1 MGSTL
6 PPSPVAPFS
15 PFFITSS
22 RSSPRQLPTY
32 LGNSATPPYTVVH
45 LSFTHSVT
53 RPLSL
58 FLSLRAPPR
67 WPLTPC
73 NNARVYTVCPHPP
86 AYIFA
91 SYNID
96 YFGRISGRAARELRP
111 FLRLEPSHR
120 ASPRRA
126 VPTTP
131 RRTSHPVARVRPA
144 FSQSLVV
151 DAASTTLPPPP
162 SSYNPTSQCRLF
174 AFAFG
179 DSPSTSVCH
188 CTLQHTARR
197 YNAATRGGQSKLRAH
212 PFKRFA
218 GERSKS

>member
-22 RSSPRQLPTY
+22 RNSPRQLPTY
-32 LGNSATPPYTVVH
+32 LPTSATPPYTVVH
-45 LSFTHSVT
+45 LSFTRSLSHF
-53 RPLSL
+53 LSL
-58 FLSLRAPPR
+58 FPCVPPRAR

-120 ASPRRA
+120 ASPRCV

-131 RRTSHPVARVRPA
+131 TRASHPRCAR
-144 FSQSLVV
+144 
-151 DAASTTLPPPP
+151 AASLQSISRCRRRVDHPPPP
-162 SSYNPTSQCRLF
+162 PPPTIRRRNADFSLLRSAIRPRPQFVTALRNTQRDDTMPRRSAGSRNFGHIRLNRSQE
-174 AFAFG
+174 
-179 DSPSTSVCH
+179 
-188 CTLQHTARR
+188 RR
-197 YNAATRGGQSKLRAH
+197 G
-212 PFKRFA
+212 
-218 GERSKS
+218 

>member
-151 DAASTTLPPPP
+151 DAASTTLPLPP
-162 SSYNPTSQCRLF
+162 SPTIRRRNADFSLLRSAIRPRPQFVTALCNTHSATIQCRD
-174 AFAFG
+174 ARRTVETSG
-179 DSPSTSVCH
+179 TSV
-188 CTLQHTARR
+188 
-197 YNAATRGGQSKLRAH
+197 
-212 PFKRFA
+212 
-218 GERSKS
+218 

>member
-45 LSFTHSVT
+45 LSFAHSVT

-151 DAASTTLPPPP
+151 DAASTTLPLLLQ
-162 SSYNPTSQCRLF
+162 SDVAMQTFRFCVRRFALDLSLSLHFATHSATIQCRD
-174 AFAFG
+174 ARRTVETSG
-179 DSPSTSVCH
+179 TSV
-188 CTLQHTARR
+188 
-197 YNAATRGGQSKLRAH
+197 
-212 PFKRFA
+212 
-218 GERSKS
+218 